1 MLILSVDGKDYLGSP
16 VLVDPGLR
24 EVRVQAP
31 AGGVDLRTTR
41 TIALDVQPC
50 TRYYLVAVKDNR
62 LASDFQVKV
71 EHAEPIGGC
80 SAKPAQG

>member
-1 MLILSVDGKDYLGSP
+1 MVAAAATVLAGCGTTPYSQLYGSRYYRAPIDTYPVLILSVDGKDYLGSP

-50 TRYYLVAVKDNR
+50 TR
-62 LASDFQVKV
+62 
-71 EHAEPIGGC
+71 
-80 SAKPAQG
+80 